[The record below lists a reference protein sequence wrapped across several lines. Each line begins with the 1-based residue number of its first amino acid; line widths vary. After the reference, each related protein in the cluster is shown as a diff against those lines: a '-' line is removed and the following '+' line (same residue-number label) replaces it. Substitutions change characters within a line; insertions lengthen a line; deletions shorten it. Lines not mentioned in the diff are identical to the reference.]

1 MNAYFSIIRPN
12 VCFLAVFG
20 VLVGVILSFARSPAI
35 ILIALLAAF
44 LICAGGNVINDYYDY
59 EIDKI
64 NKPKR
69 PLPSGKIAPKK
80 AAAYYL
86 VLSAT
91 GVALALLV
99 SPAFFWIAVFNFT
112 ISTLYA
118 WKLKKIAIIGNIAD
132 SFLAAVTFLSGALI
146 GMGFLDLLNSPVL
159 ILAGVAFLT
168 TMGREIYKDIEDIKG
183 DESLGARTLPIIVGG
198 AVSMTFAR
206 ILVFSGAI
214 SATVPYVYHVF
225 GISYIISVIPCITV
239 LLYSIMLKDPKKAQ
253 KTVKVGMFLG
263 IFAFLVGVLIG

>member
-1 MNAYFSIIRPN
+1 MNAYWSIIRPN
-12 VCFLAVFG
+12 VCFLASIG
-20 VLVGVILSFARSPAI
+20 VLVGAILSSAGNPAT

-69 PLPSGKIAPKK
+69 PLPSGKITPRK

-99 SPAFFWIAVFNFT
+99 SPPFFWIAVFNFT
-112 ISTLYA
+112 ISALYA
-118 WKLKKIAIIGNIAD
+118 WKLKKIAIIGNITD

-146 GMGFLDLLNSPVL
+146 SMTFWDMLASPVL
-159 ILAGVAFLT
+159 ILASIAALT
-168 TMGREIYKDIEDIKG
+168 TMGREIYKDIEDTKG
-183 DESLGARTLPIIVGG
+183 DKALGAKTLPILVGSTM
-198 AVSMTFAR
+198 SMTLAR

-214 SATVPYVYHVF
+214 SAIIPYIHHVF

-239 LLYSIMLKDPKKAQ
+239 LLYSTILKDPKKAQ
-253 KTVKVGMFLG
+253 KTVKSGMFLG
-263 IFAFLVGVLIG
+263 IFAFLVGALIG